1 MANTL
6 GFQVQV
12 MTSLLIGALPSVFC
26 LFIFLGAG
34 ALIKGWLTAFAAV
47 SEANAADGQ

>member
-6 GFQVQV
+6 GFQV
-12 MTSLLIGALPSVFC
+12 MTSLLIVALPSLFC

-34 ALIKGWLTAFAAV
+34 ALIKGWLTALATV
-47 SEANAADGQ
+47 SEASRR